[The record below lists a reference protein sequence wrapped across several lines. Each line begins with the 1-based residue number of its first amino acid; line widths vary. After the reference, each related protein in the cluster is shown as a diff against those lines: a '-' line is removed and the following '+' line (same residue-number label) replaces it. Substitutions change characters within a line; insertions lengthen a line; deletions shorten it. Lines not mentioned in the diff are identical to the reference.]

1 MCIRDRQDGA
11 GHAARPLGGPHHGHA
26 ARLEHNFQRRG
37 VGTQL
42 LSHLLE
48 FGANEGIQRVVAYML
63 PENRGMI
70 EISEKLGFAM
80 SREEDMVKAVKE
92 L

>member
-1 MCIRDRQDGA
+1 MSD
-11 GHAARPLGGPHHGHA
+11 
-26 ARLEHNFQRRG
+26 NFQGRG

-42 LSHLLE
+42 LTNLLS
-48 FGANEGIQRVVAYML
+48 FGRDEGIRRVVAYML

-70 EISEKLGFAM
+70 EITME
-80 SREEDMVKAVKE
+80 REEDMVKAVRV

>member
-1 MCIRDRQDGA
+1 
-11 GHAARPLGGPHHGHA
+11 
-26 ARLEHNFQRRG
+26 
-37 VGTQL
+37 
-42 LSHLLE
+42 
-48 FGANEGIQRVVAYML
+48 VAYML

>member
-1 MCIRDRQDGA
+1 
-11 GHAARPLGGPHHGHA
+11 
-26 ARLEHNFQRRG
+26 
-37 VGTQL
+37 
-42 LSHLLE
+42 
-48 FGANEGIQRVVAYML
+48 ML

-92 L
+92 LGGTGQ